1 MEKDKKD
8 TKNILIKKKE
18 FIWNALEDGWTIKKK
33 EDSYIFLKD
42 HEGKKEVFTE
52 SYLRS
57 FIVQNLNGGKN
68 SL

>member
-8 TKNILIKKKE
+8 TKNIMIKKKD

-52 SYLRS
+52 SYLRA